1 MSEDIAI
8 LEEFSEDYGWFLK
21 NRNELL
27 PKYANKWIAIHK
39 KKILDYDNELTPLIK
54 RLKTKGLKPEQLL
67 IEFLSR
73 EPLEAIL

>member
-1 MSEDIAI
+1 LSEDIAI

-27 PKYANKWIAIHK
+27 PKYTNKWIAIHK
-39 KKILDYDNELTPLIK
+39 KKILDSDNELTPLIK
-54 RLKTKGLKPEQLL
+54 RLRTKGLKPEQLL

>member
-8 LEEFSEDYGWFLK
+8 LEEFGEDYRWFLK

-27 PKYANKWIAIHK
+27 TKYANKWIAIHK
-39 KKILDYDNELTPLIK
+39 NKILDSDNELTPLIK
-54 RLKTKGLKPEQLL
+54 KLRTKGLKPEQLL

>member
-1 MSEDIAI
+1 LSEDIAI
-8 LEEFSEDYGWFLK
+8 LEEFSEDYRWFLK

-27 PKYANKWIAIHK
+27 TKYTNKWIAIHK
-39 KKILDYDNELTPLIK
+39 KKILDSDNELTPLIK
-54 RLKTKGLKPEQLL
+54 KLKTKGLKPEQLL